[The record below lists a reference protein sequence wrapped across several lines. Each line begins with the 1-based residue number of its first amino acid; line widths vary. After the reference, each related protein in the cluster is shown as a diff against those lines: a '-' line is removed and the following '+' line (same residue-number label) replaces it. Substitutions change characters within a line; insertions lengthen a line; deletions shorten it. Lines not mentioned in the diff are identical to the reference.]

1 MTTHPSSSIP
11 HPLLQIEGLH
21 AGYGPVDVLKG
32 IDLAVGE
39 GEIVTVLGANGAGKS
54 TMLMTICGI
63 NHCRQGRVLLAGEP
77 IQNQP
82 PHEIVRHGIS
92 QVPEGRRIF
101 PRLTVRENLEMG
113 AFYRQDG
120 QQELDK
126 VFTLFPILKERQSQL
141 GGTLS
146 GGEQQMLAI
155 SRALMAQPKLLL
167 MDEPSLGLAPMI
179 VAKIFDIIREINRRG
194 TTILLVEQ
202 NANMALH
209 VAHRGYVLQ
218 TGQIVLQDTAK
229 HLMHNEDVKKSYLG
243 G

>member
-1 MTTHPSSSIP
+1 MKT
-11 HPLLQIEGLH
+11 LLQLEDVH
-21 AGYGPVDVLKG
+21 SGYGLIEVLKG
-32 IDLAVGE
+32 VNLTVGE
-39 GEIVTVLGANGAGKS
+39 GEIVAVLGANGAGKS
-54 TMLMTICGI
+54 TTLMTISGI
-63 NHCRQGRVLLAGEP
+63 NQCRQGCILFNGEP

-92 QVPEGRRIF
+92 QTPEGRRIF

-113 AFYRQDG
+113 AFQRADDQSMRGD
-120 QQELDK
+120 LDQ
-126 VFTLFPILKERQSQL
+126 VFATFPILKERQTQL

-155 SRALMAQPKLLL
+155 SRALMARPKLLL
-167 MDEPSLGLAPMI
+167 LDEPSLGLAPMI
-179 VAKIFDIIREINRRG
+179 VTKIFDIIREINHQG

-209 VAHRGYVLQ
+209 VAQRGYVLE
-218 TGQIVLQDTAK
+218 TGKIVLEDTAE
-229 HLMHNEDVKKSYLG
+229 HLIKNEQVKKSYLG